1 MKYLYSILAIV
12 LAASLFSLF
21 FLWPDP
27 ENLEKDVLFTINGQ
41 SYTRES
47 VASQY
52 SKLGYHSDNTSELID
67 TAISRELLIQEAQK
81 QEIDKETAFRGSLKN
96 YYENSL
102 IKILLDRKNETL
114 QIEVTEKDIDRYI
127 SFLNTTV
134 SFTRLDQIPD
144 SDQDALSAV
153 GLSTTSVFD
162 DLAVPVKLLLSSLSP
177 GSFSIIF
184 DTGNERYAI
193 RLDKIGPGKGDR
205 PTPDRQKIRRILS
218 DSKREQSINEW
229 YTELRNQASITIHQK
244 KD

>member
-1 MKYLYSILAIV
+1 MKYLYSILAII
-12 LAASLFSLF
+12 LAASLLSLF

-27 ENLEKDVLFTINGQ
+27 KNLEKDVIFTINGQ
-41 SYTRES
+41 SYTREA

-52 SKLGYHSDNTSELID
+52 SRLGYHSDNAAELID

-81 QEIDKETAFRGSLKN
+81 QEIDKEPAFRSSLKN

-102 IKILLDRKNETL
+102 IKILLDRRNENL

-134 SFTRLDQIPD
+134 SFTRLDQIPK
-144 SDQDALSAV
+144 SDQDALSAT
-153 GLSTTSVFD
+153 GLSTSSLFD
-162 DLAVPVKLLLSSLSP
+162 DLAMPVKLLLSSLSP
-177 GSFSIIF
+177 GSFNIIF
-184 DTGNERYAI
+184 DTGNEQYAL
-193 RLDKIGPGKGDR
+193 RLDKIEPAEGDR
-205 PTPDRQKIRRILS
+205 PTPDRENIRRNLS

-229 YTELRNQASITIHQK
+229 YTELRNKASITIHQR